1 MKIELNEESAWAI
14 SIVII
19 AILSAVILA
28 NVLGYYRL
36 KSTQLTEMVKAGANP
51 VVVRCALYMSCPAT
65 GLIVVEK
72 QP

>member
-1 MKIELNEESAWAI
+1 MKIELNEESAWTI

-19 AILSAVILA
+19 AILSAAILA

-51 VVVRCALYMSCPAT
+51 IVVRCALYASCPAT